1 MSSNRAKRSRTPTS
15 LPAARS
21 SPAPA
26 PGPLRLMELAIER
39 DAGLT
44 PEYFAEAVRHLDQL
58 PDSRLN
64 LVLRGTGRDAAWVR
78 AHFASW
84 PRGVDPGAASA

>member
-1 MSSNRAKRSRTPTS
+1 
-15 LPAARS
+15 
-21 SPAPA
+21 
-26 PGPLRLMELAIER
+26 MELAIER

-78 AHFASW
+78 TL
-84 PRGVDPGAASA
+84 R